1 MRRAWALNEL
11 EEERGSEGGREER
24 ERERVNVCI
33 YDYHL
38 PCVTVLLEGVW
49 LASHVVGVV

>member
-24 ERERVNVCI
+24 ERERVNVCNIMIII
-33 YDYHL
+33 YR
-38 PCVTVLLEGVW
+38 V
-49 LASHVVGVV
+49 